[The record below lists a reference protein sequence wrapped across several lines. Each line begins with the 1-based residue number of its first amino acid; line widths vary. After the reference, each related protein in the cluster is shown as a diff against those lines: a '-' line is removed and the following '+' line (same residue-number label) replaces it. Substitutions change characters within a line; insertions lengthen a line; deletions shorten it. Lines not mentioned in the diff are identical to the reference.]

1 MSEIKPRK
9 ITIGTYSMSVGKSK
23 QVIAINGRR
32 VEIVVDSIE
41 LIETS
46 GYMYYQVIRRVVGG
60 EETFPWKQFIN
71 GMIIENDIGLFLE

>member
-32 VEIVVDSIE
+32 V
-41 LIETS
+41 
-46 GYMYYQVIRRVVGG
+46 VGG